1 MKNLLK
7 VPAVWLKTL
16 AIGSLVLLTACERPP
31 MDTVQHGYRGTGMVQ
46 VYNPRTMEGVVE
58 ANVVPPAQPPAS
70 PDGPR
75 AGDIYQN
82 VKVLGDLSIGEFT
95 RLMVSMT
102 AWVSPEQGCAYCHAG
117 GNFADDSLYTK
128 IVARKMVQMTQTINS
143 KWQNHVGQTGV
154 TCYTCHRGEPVP
166 KFVWFTADSQP
177 QGSNFI
183 GDKAGQ
189 NTPAQSVK
197 LASLPYDPFT
207 PYLLGKEPIRVAG
220 STALPT
226 DHVSSIQRTE
236 KTYALMTHMSGSL
249 GVNCTFCHNTNSFG
263 SWDGA
268 PPQRATAYHG
278 IRMARA
284 LNNEYLVPLT
294 DTFPVERKGEL
305 GDVAKLNCAT
315 CHQGAY
321 KPLFGQSMLKD
332 HPELATLRAAFAK
345 SPAVMAP
352 GESGLP
358 AKVLFEVGQ
367 DGLTPVARQVIED
380 AAKLLTAQPGSKVS
394 LSGFA
399 DQTGNPD
406 KNLEL
411 AKQRAFAVR
420 DALKSAG
427 VAEDRIELRKPE
439 FVVGGTDAD
448 ARRVEINTVTP

>member
-1 MKNLLK
+1 
-7 VPAVWLKTL
+7 
-16 AIGSLVLLTACERPP
+16 
-31 MDTVQHGYRGTGMVQ
+31 
-46 VYNPRTMEGVVE
+46 
-58 ANVVPPAQPPAS
+58 
-70 PDGPR
+70 
-75 AGDIYQN
+75 
-82 VKVLGDLSIGEFT
+82 
-95 RLMVSMT
+95 
-102 AWVSPEQGCAYCHAG
+102 
-117 GNFADDSLYTK
+117 
-128 IVARKMVQMTQTINS
+128 
-143 KWQNHVGQTGV
+143 
-154 TCYTCHRGEPVP
+154 
-166 KFVWFTADSQP
+166 
-177 QGSNFI
+177 
-183 GDKAGQ
+183 
-189 NTPAQSVK
+189 
-197 LASLPYDPFT
+197 
-207 PYLLGKEPIRVAG
+207 
-220 STALPT
+220 
-226 DHVSSIQRTE
+226 
-236 KTYALMTHMSGSL
+236 MTHMSGSL